1 MTESYSSSISPDIKG
16 QVESL
21 EASILNIDELINR
34 LRDHS
39 LSKPLS
45 SPDVTDEDTLYGPS
59 EVYDTVEGDVL
70 ETDIQMPVSGKTL
83 SLIISG
89 TSLILPELTLTARVD
104 TRYPVTM
111 YINIVTVAGEE
122 NVEVDTS
129 QVGRDSVKNPEIYD
143 VEVVESEGVYTLTFP
158 SEVSCIDIVRSRGL
172 ISQSASTTREYRTAS
187 SLTSMMPGNIQRTRE
202 VINLDISESFVED
215 APYTL
220 FYIHEGRNTYVV
232 DEGNVVLIKGRA
244 PASSLAS
251 GEYVISRESVTYKGK
266 VLLQGAD
273 VRHRRGSGY
282 VQGTVLE
289 RGDVL
294 VNDQGRTALVM
305 GEGSVSESIGSAS
318 LLFSSQIRLRNSVA
332 LVDLTP
338 GQVDM
343 SSQVNNEKLAE
354 IYEYTTRVENYVSSV
369 RRCCDS
375 VASLPVEY
383 PIVNEMIR
391 LHRRTG
397 YDRAA
402 DLISELMLD
411 DYMSVSESESS
422 YESMLAE
429 HTKTMQVK
437 VLT

>member
-1 MTESYSSSISPDIKG
+1 M
-16 QVESL
+16 
-21 EASILNIDELINR
+21 
-34 LRDHS
+34 
-39 LSKPLS
+39 
-45 SPDVTDEDTLYGPS
+45 
-59 EVYDTVEGDVL
+59 
-70 ETDIQMPVSGKTL
+70 
-83 SLIISG
+83 
-89 TSLILPELTLTARVD
+89 
-104 TRYPVTM
+104 
-111 YINIVTVAGEE
+111 
-122 NVEVDTS
+122 
-129 QVGRDSVKNPEIYD
+129 
-143 VEVVESEGVYTLTFP
+143 
-158 SEVSCIDIVRSRGL
+158 
-172 ISQSASTTREYRTAS
+172 
-187 SLTSMMPGNIQRTRE
+187 
-202 VINLDISESFVED
+202 
-215 APYTL
+215 
-220 FYIHEGRNTYVV
+220 
-232 DEGNVVLIKGRA
+232 IKGRA

-282 VQGTVLE
+282 VQSTVLE

-294 VNDQGRTALVM
+294 VNDQGKTALVM
-305 GEGSVSESIGSAS
+305 EEGSVSENIGSAS

-332 LVDLTP
+332 LVELTP
-338 GQVDM
+338 DQVDM